1 MMKKY
6 YAFRLILLFVVIVAG
21 SVGSWAVNTDY
32 RIVNNKGE
40 VCFIVRGTTAKP
52 ELPSRART
60 PYATNYR
67 YYLTLQ
73 EAQRDARYGAALAAS
88 TYGAQ
93 PLNTNVNLSGNGDV
107 YVRYD
112 YTSSSTITDFEGN
125 VVRIDG
131 KVAYNLQVND
141 RLAYYSTA
149 TSPEFTTP
157 KSSNNSVV
165 GPVAPSADEP
175 IRVTH
180 SMDKIYNGTDD
191 DATNN
196 LTGAIKNTNPYKWVY
211 DGTQSATNN
220 YEASLGHPDPY
231 DLRIINLSDR
241 TKVLTGI
248 QNNSFPFT
256 PSSQQYIHLT
266 LAADGASA
274 TYVQRFFI
282 RKINAIMQVAACEPM
297 YVYLSGSGSSPLN
310 MCFVLN
316 KEKDEPQWIGNFNN
330 VEYHVASLH
339 LRLHEKQDATGITA
353 SSSANRSTCTF
364 HALKNR
370 KYTIVGS
377 DGTTRAS
384 AYAPVSETE
393 TLEVPSEI
401 NSPLVSSYTYHKNA
415 NDAKTGSNSY
425 LNISNF
431 ETGEDVFVGYS
442 YNTANTILKLDDANA
457 RYTVR
462 LNDNYLKYEED
473 AGDDSDVTVG
483 TEDESENT
491 EYRWRFS
498 GSDPYGILVT
508 NDAASSKNI
517 TGVSTSGTIT
527 LGTDSKAAA
536 LQGNT
541 SASGYTPYRY
551 YLVKSP
557 NWTAEEP
564 LYILRAASVGNEDLR
579 YNWAYVGDDQSDWN
593 ESQPR
598 LAASTW
604 LDDGNGAVQLQ
615 LDELRTTPLTYHII
629 DLQGKIVAEAST
641 LREELKLPDAISSP
655 LVDTYHYYQST
666 DFVVEGGV
674 YSFNGTPTEL
684 TSTTGLDDIYVVYGT
699 EDLNS
704 TVDISE
710 VVDETAEGT
719 THGQHNSETTSRKTS
734 YMLQYYNGESFNQ
747 EDGANGIE
755 ETAMKAIY
763 PYTNGDAGFNIY
775 GDERRTAHF
784 GKAANERKRY
794 TWYIDS
800 PTGDPYHVKIVA
812 ANNVSHTKKVN
823 DVVVDNFYNSFRTY
837 YNNTLQKVITSPI
850 SNDPQI
856 LNHAQFGDPNA
867 VATDYMLLGKTGK
880 YRLVTSEK
888 INGEQQT
895 VTNYEQ
901 YWKNYETIGQ
911 LFGVYN
917 TETKVVE
924 EMPADAELTAKGWHK
939 YAAWHNAKPLDG
951 SAKVFEYQNHWYQT
965 IELGAEF
972 DLIPISLKP
981 ALVLVDKHGWE
992 VFRHTMPD
1000 ASSHHKNDGTDNN
1013 SDDNIIRTY
1022 NSPAVKAYHWYK
1034 TGTKIPGYH
1043 KFKVSDPAMKTE
1055 EEEFT
1060 TTDLTIYPDDYTS
1073 NTGDW
1078 YVTYDVKDEYRYLYD
1093 YATGKSAPVLIQQGG
1108 KLATA
1113 ASESTIGNATSVTFS
1128 GSDDNLS
1135 VTGSI
1140 TNDMLWYLSRNT
1152 DIDIEMGYRYLGESD
1167 AQEGAKS
1174 KADTEEEY
1182 TDEQQGFDPYN
1193 VQISNA
1199 SNSKYFKTNSS
1210 GVTID
1215 SEGSMVGTYSGDSG
1229 TLSLDDN
1236 NEKFTASG
1244 YDQRTLRVTNATFM
1258 VVKDSLGNLRLMPR
1272 FGQKKVVTSLTSGT
1286 PTVSTWAASAPA
1298 NDASGAQTII
1308 LQPIQKY
1315 KFYVRDINSNTIIA
1329 QSSAAFYARPGS
1341 ALASGTIGKA
1351 TGIPLPDDLIR
1362 SYCDYS
1368 GAYTT
1373 YDATNN
1379 TYDNKITCY
1388 PPGAGTGIAET
1399 PIYVPYTVEGPLF
1412 STAATPS
1419 WYNMSFINKNRFHMM
1434 NTSTSVLQSGGLQAA
1449 DESKWMLIGNPY
1461 QFKLVNKA
1469 QQNSGYYLRIPQT
1482 NVEKQDNNGL
1492 VNNSVKPTVSNDS
1505 GNNDWTLVYMVDTQG
1520 NVHEQL
1526 RTYDK
1531 QYTLIGGTDTYHL
1544 YVRDSGQLIYSN
1556 YSGNQ
1561 NYTDADVFL
1570 TNLITVT
1577 YHVFKDG
1584 SWTTAEYEEAIDY
1597 EPQQLAEIVALP
1609 SSVYRPLCQ
1618 YTFYR
1623 TENDMK
1629 ADNVNG
1635 YENFS
1640 AMYTAMLDADKAINF
1655 DIYLSYVVNAPNV
1668 PVGSDQPVKFFATE
1682 EEAAASMKWSFLMQ
1696 GLESAAKIYGKK
1708 LVDYGK
1714 ARAYGTEDRGD
1725 WGEDID
1731 GLTEAEKSFVQFTGY
1746 NKIGGFH
1753 FLHHNSSPTVDTQTG
1768 SMTVPDGI
1776 SEVGMHKGT
1785 RYIKSQNTELDV
1797 CLMSPLNDFRR
1808 IAETYKDG
1816 SETSPRTDSW
1826 LWAFIGT
1833 PYKFEI
1839 INREA
1844 LAGRVYDVNGNVTTA
1859 GTTHKRL
1866 AVIRSGTTL
1875 KDNPVKLVA
1884 DYDSQTNGEDNY
1896 PHYWTLAQLAPE
1908 TMPDGTQDPE
1918 TPVSFA
1924 IKVYGEDYIL
1934 SHNTGLSVDFK
1945 VIPTPAE
1952 TDISY
1957 FKSTGFMAHP
1967 WNWSDTKYK
1976 TVTVNIYKDAVS
1988 GTPVLTKTYTPA
2000 DRAFI
2005 AGDVIDGTDGH
2016 YYLPVEAQAD
2026 GSWKP
2031 MGVFTNTVPYD
2042 NHLINIPYELRRR
2055 FCEYSVANG
2064 NTNVNGTNDAFTIQ
2078 DTDEEQT
2085 INLIYTIPAPPKA
2098 PRFVSESE
2106 LASFRSKTETA
2117 TFNGAMKKEY
2127 FYFLDFGNTLSNH
2140 AYVGSGGYYPS
2151 AGSDSRYIANDPS
2164 QLMYYFVGDPYQL
2177 RVCNAYTDK
2186 VGAYNNLA
2194 RNVWPDGT
2202 KGSYGEDLKYNNNTY
2217 MAPESDSRGKFY
2229 WEMVDAQDM
2238 GVYGYNADNA
2248 NVNYRIDF
2256 LKNKTFALRTKN
2268 KDANDATYYYLGKG
2282 SSTSGSYIYER
2293 AGETVGASQN
2303 VLEAFRNFP
2312 DVRHAANVA
2321 TNTTMTAMR
2330 PATVYV
2336 SVYDQ
2341 DEPTRFVTKN
2351 ELSEYYAQSERF
2363 TGVPANL
2370 QRNYCNYTWASTS
2383 SDTKSANMLD
2393 GGYFTVNDKEITMY
2407 AKYEETDDSPFSR
2420 LNADSVPVLKRDA
2433 SLSPW
2438 YNMSVGSRW
2447 AFFNSNLDGMTSP
2460 LYSYNSSAKTWNNLR
2475 PNTGGKPN
2483 NSVLSF
2489 PYNGAISTVN
2499 DRFHKGMHWALVGDP
2514 YNFQI
2519 RCQRDIITLEGEGDS
2534 RTPKVVNGDYEYKA
2548 AYLNGTQMDTQ
2559 ANGTWWTWIR
2569 NRNTTNYFLS
2579 ESPTRRTAV
2588 TAATTSARANAPRRL
2603 PKGYPSDPS
2612 ANPAENTLNLTV
2624 SGESGIIAT
2633 GNNYGLGDVM
2643 RLVNVDDVDANN
2655 ECFDAV
2661 VIVYNKVNEPV
2672 ATTGWTELVRK
2683 NVTGNGE
2690 IPSDVR
2696 RWGCT
2701 YHYWADETMTRY
2713 PFTSFNQT
2721 DDSGNYLITD
2731 GGIVYVTYDYDES
2744 LYSSENEYRWVN
2756 IFFNWDDIYKQWN
2769 KVLNNDA
2776 VKYTAEYCAYDATN
2790 KKILPGQHT
2799 YDVKVNSVE
2808 TDDDKK
2814 AYKYTEEELRRETQ
2828 VGWISS
2834 PENYN
2839 NTGMESTSTFST
2851 SKAWANETT
2860 RSESVD
2866 QKWAMI
2872 GDPYRFILYNYQ
2884 RKREADSENAY
2895 YLYYDGTTI
2904 QNKNFT
2910 GADAFNDT
2918 DNIKATKQGIYWTW
2932 KVDGTD
2938 YRFARNNNNT
2948 TEYYVRE
2955 EVPASYYD
2963 ADSKLETGY
2972 LGICDMTTTSLYDV
2986 NNLLGAVKGYA
2997 SFNHQ
3002 RLEDEEDTSVS
3013 STYTKGYKEKYHI
3026 YTDDTAVSD
3035 DKTRDYTS
3043 WSDISDE
3050 TERAAALAC
3059 WKKTYGTDLG
3069 YTLGTGDQAN
3079 VIQSGDYAG
3088 YYIGPTLEKEET
3100 VTVYSKKQ
3108 EWQPT
3113 VEPAANE
3120 KYLTVTGGA
3129 SAKSGGATVS
3139 SLVLGDAERFLV
3151 VPMTAQAASVTFH
3164 LDTLYYA
3171 DGTLI
3176 EGKTKRKFKDN
3187 PIPDHTTRNFGVDNT
3202 IIMPWTM
3209 RRQYCD
3215 YKFYVVTDGTGE
3227 NAKTPDMEG
3236 YNKLAPINYPTQIDT
3251 LVYNSSMPSDA
3262 HSIATRT
3269 ADYDTFWN
3277 NHVATD
3283 LKTSISATN
3292 DLEVT
3297 IPESWKNKHIYL
3309 LVRYQPTAEF
3319 TALKSTSSDGTI
3331 GENKTVRWLNIVNQE
3346 KGNLMRYTRSNDV
3359 TAANTDQGEHTTN
3372 DYLWAIEGDPYGFV
3386 LHNRYA
3392 EHGFDGTVNAGWSD
3406 NILKTPK
3413 VNSTELF
3420 NYVSGDGD
3428 GNPNFTYDAS
3438 GNPVMKSA
3446 ITYGAKGT
3454 ADAYGTMSTSADKD
3468 HSIYEA
3474 MVGNYD
3480 GAMMIHPI
3488 DGCINIK
3495 NQNGYKYSGAFLF
3508 NGAPTDF
3515 PVQLN
3520 YLQEWE
3526 AMRNVY
3532 CNWRL
3537 QRPTKEQLL
3546 PYYNRAGYVGG
3557 LKADVASANATLF
3570 GKLSDGTATD
3580 AEFNQAWAIVHNP
3593 ANIVPFEDGF
3603 YRIRAYS
3610 ADNQMVGGQYV
3621 SGYLHQNEKN
3631 GTTPLHLHEKQ
3642 GVTSNY
3648 TKLESYDGNE
3658 WMEDYVGKTSLEV
3671 LSPENDPASIFYIT
3685 RDNNNY
3691 IKMQNQGM
3699 VVSENMLEDESDAD
3713 ADAMLFQIQDIGL
3726 TAFQLRSKANEA
3738 NETSYLSCSPNTIK
3752 HGVKNNAAELG
3763 VSEGINDGMTIK
3775 THDTMWL
3782 LQKVGTGTGELPLNL
3797 KMNNGKDDYYY
3808 STFCAPY
3815 DIVMPEGVVAF
3826 IMTDGIKSVND
3837 DGKSGTMEMVKLS
3850 NYTNNDNYPENY
3862 RGKENYIPANTPV
3875 VLRAAKTVAEAF
3887 STSGVAVVTLPNEA
3901 PSSVAPTN
3909 QNKFGSNL
3917 LSGTIENVS
3926 SDQQVYN
3933 FGMVSNKVGFYVN
3946 ATKNPFTNVKDNT
3959 YMPHHKAYLVYD
3971 KELTT
3976 GTANGFSF
3984 FFNEDDFV
3992 PEPDEP
3998 EEPDVVDGITDSQ
4011 AGTGDIDWEHEPVYD
4026 LHGRRVYPPLHRGVY
4041 IVRGKKFVIK

>member
-1 MMKKY
+1 MTNLKLK
-6 YAFRLILLFVVIVAG
+6 RILLLLM
-21 SVGSWAVNTDY
+21 SVLLCTTASWAINTTY

-40 VCFIVRGTTAKP
+40 VCFMVKGTTNKP

-73 EAQRDARYGAALAAS
+73 EAQRDARYGAELAAS

-93 PLNTNVNLSGNGDV
+93 PLNTNVNLSGDGDV

-112 YTSSSTITDFEGN
+112 YTSSSTITDAEGN

-141 RLAYYSTA
+141 RLVYYSTA

-175 IRVTH
+175 IRITH
-180 SMDKIYNGTDD
+180 SMSKIYNGTDD
-191 DATNN
+191 NETNN
-196 LTGAIKNTNPYKWVY
+196 LTDAVKGTAPYKWVY

-231 DLRIINLSDR
+231 DLRLINLSDR

-256 PSSQQYIHLT
+256 PSAQQYIHLT

-297 YVYLSGSGSSPLN
+297 YVYLSGSGNSPLN

-316 KEKDEPQWIGNFNN
+316 KEKDEPQWMGNFNN
-330 VEYHVASLH
+330 EKYHVASLH

-370 KYTIVGS
+370 KYTIVGR

-415 NDAKTGSNSY
+415 NDAKNGSNSY
-425 LNISNF
+425 LNISDF

-442 YNTANTILKLDDANA
+442 YNSANTILKLDDATA
-457 RYTVR
+457 RYSML
-462 LNDNYLKYEED
+462 LNGNYLKYQEG

-483 TEDESENT
+483 AEGESENT
-491 EYRWRFS
+491 EYRWKFS
-498 GSDPYGILVT
+498 GSDPYGILVS

-541 SASGYTPYRY
+541 SASSRTPYRY

-557 NWTAEEP
+557 NWTDENP
-564 LYILRAASVGNEDLR
+564 RYILRAASVGSEDLK
-579 YNWAYVGDDQSDWN
+579 YNWGYVGEDQSDWN

-604 LDDGNGAVQLQ
+604 LSDDNEAVQLQ
-615 LDELRTTPLTYHII
+615 LEELRTTPLTYHIV
-629 DLQGKIVAEAST
+629 DLNHTEVTSAET
-641 LREELKLPDAISSP
+641 RFKKLAVPNSIKSP
-655 LVDTYHYYQST
+655 LVSAYHYYGSLTDAQADDRSEEISST
-666 DFVVEGGV
+666 DDK
-674 YSFNGTPTEL
+674 
-684 TSTTGLDDIYVVYGT
+684 DDIFVTYDVDDEIY
-699 EDLNS
+699 LNVNVGD
-704 TVDISE
+704 TIQNNPGKSE
-710 VVDETAEGT
+710 IIDPSK
-719 THGQHNSETTSRKTS
+719 HSF
-734 YMLQYYNGESFNQ
+734 YMLKFLNPNSYIQ
-747 EDGANGIE
+747 EDGNNGLTE
-755 ETAMKAIY
+755 EESKAEI
-763 PYTNGDAGFNIY
+763 PYANGDACMNIY
-775 GDERRTAHF
+775 SQDFANKTLNKGASARTRIPW
-784 GKAANERKRY
+784 GLMG
-794 TWYIDS
+794 
-800 PTGDPYHVKIVA
+800 GDPYRVKIVSYQ
-812 ANNVSHTKKVN
+812 NSHNKITGN
-823 DVVVDNFYNSFRTY
+823 DFAWYFTYFRTY
-837 YNNTLQKVITSPI
+837 YNTDTKKVITT
-850 SNDPQI
+850 NVTDDPKVTT
-856 LNHAQFGDPNA
+856 HAQFGNANA
-867 VATDYMLLGKTGK
+867 VPSEYMILGSKGK
-880 YRLVTSEK
+880 YKLVTTEK
-888 INGEQQT
+888 INDGTTTEHRT
-895 VTNYEQ
+895 LHSFEQ
-901 YWKNYETIGQ
+901 YWKNYETIGT
-911 LFGVYN
+911 LLGDYDP
-917 TETKVVE
+917 TSKVVVA
-924 EMPADAELTAKGWHK
+924 MPSDAELTARGWSK
-939 YAAWHNAKPLDG
+939 YPAWANAKPLDG
-951 SAKVFEYQNHWYQT
+951 GSKSYEYQNHWFQT
-965 IELGAEF
+965 FEVGEEF

-981 ALVLVDKHGWE
+981 SIVLLDKHGWE
-992 VFRHTMPD
+992 VFRYAMPD
-1000 ASSHHKNDGTDNN
+1000 AKAHTKNDGTDNN
-1013 SDDNIIRTY
+1013 ANDNYIRTY

-1034 TGTKIPGYH
+1034 KATKLSGYH
-1043 KFKVSDPAMKTE
+1043 KYKVSDPAMKTE

-1060 TTDLTIYPDDYTS
+1060 STDLTVYPDNYAT
-1073 NTGDW
+1073 NPGDW
-1078 YVTYDVKDEYRYLYD
+1078 YVTYEVKDEYKYLYD
-1093 YATGKSAPVLIQQGG
+1093 NASGHAAPVLIKQGG
-1108 KLATA
+1108 KFAKAASATA
-1113 ASESTIGNATSVTFS
+1113 IGSADGVTVT
-1128 GSDDNLS
+1128 GSDDNLTI
-1135 VTGSI
+1135 TGDI
-1140 TNDMLWYLSRNT
+1140 TNDMLWYLKRNT
-1152 DIDIEMGYRYLGESD
+1152 SIDEEMGYLYAGESG
-1167 AQEGAKS
+1167 AQSEAKS

-1182 TDEQQGFDPYN
+1182 TEDNQGFDPYN
-1193 VQISNA
+1193 VQIKNA
-1199 SNSKYFKTNSS
+1199 SNAKFFKTQAKTIAINSGGS
-1210 GVTID
+1210 IFATYNDRTLVLGDSIRDAGVT
-1215 SEGSMVGTYSGDSG
+1215 SAVSY
-1229 TLSLDDN
+1229 DN
-1236 NEKFTASG
+1236 VAYKS
-1244 YDQRTLRVTNATFM
+1244 TNATFM
-1258 VVKDSLGNLRLMPR
+1258 ILRDSVNNLRLVPR
-1272 FGQKKVVTSLTSGT
+1272 LDQLSAVTNLTGSAKVNTWVYDLQKTDSV
-1286 PTVSTWAASAPA
+1286 AM
-1298 NDASGAQTII
+1298 QTIT
-1308 LQPIQKY
+1308 LQPIQRY
-1315 KFYVRDINSNTIIA
+1315 KFYVREANSSDIIA
-1329 QSSAAFYARPGS
+1329 QSAAAFYARPGA

-1362 SYCDYS
+1362 SYCDYQ

-1379 TYDNKITCY
+1379 TYDNKVTCY

-1399 PIYVPYTVEGPLF
+1399 PIYVPYSVDASLF
-1412 STAATPS
+1412 STAETPS
-1419 WYNMSFINKNRFHMM
+1419 WYNMSFVNKNSFHMM
-1434 NTSTSVLQSGGLQAA
+1434 NTSTSKLQSGGLQAA

-1469 QQNSGYYLRIPQT
+1469 KTDAGYYLRIRET
-1482 NVEKQDNNGL
+1482 NVTKANNSGL
-1492 VNNSVKPTVSNDS
+1492 VTTTIKPEVSNTA
-1505 GNNDWTLVYMVDTQG
+1505 GNNDWTLVYMVDAQG

-1526 RTYDK
+1526 RTYDNN
-1531 QYTLIGGTDTYHL
+1531 YTLDGSGTYYL
-1544 YVRDSGQLIYSN
+1544 YVKTLGELLYDNRSVEN
-1556 YSGNQ
+1556 
-1561 NYTDADVFL
+1561 NYTSADVFL
-1570 TNLITVT
+1570 SNLITVT
-1577 YHVFKDG
+1577 YHVFQQPATG
-1584 SWTTAEYEEAIDY
+1584 GTWSSTAEYEESIDY
-1597 EPQQLAEIVALP
+1597 EPNQLADQSELP

-1618 YTFYR
+1618 YTFYKDSA
-1623 TENDMK
+1623 DMK
-1629 ADNVNG
+1629 NTEVNG

-1640 AMYTAMLDADKAINF
+1640 ALYTSMSDAEKAVNF
-1655 DIYLSYVVNAPNV
+1655 DVYLSYVVNAAGI
-1668 PVGSDQPVKFFATE
+1668 PVGDNQPVKFFATE
-1682 EEAAASMKWSFLMQ
+1682 AEATASMEWSFLMQ

-1714 ARAYGTEDRGD
+1714 ARAYGTDDRGD
-1725 WGEDID
+1725 WGEDVA
-1731 GLTEAEKSFVQFTGY
+1731 GLTEAEKSFVQYTGY
-1746 NKIGGFH
+1746 TKIGGFH
-1753 FLHHNSSPTVDTQTG
+1753 FLHHNTSPTVDAQTG

-1785 RYIKSQNTELDV
+1785 RYIHSQNTELDV

-1844 LAGRVYDVNGNVTTA
+1844 LAGRVYDVNGDVTTA

-1866 AVIRSGTTL
+1866 AIIKSGTTL
-1875 KDNPVKLVA
+1875 KDNAVKLVA
-1884 DYDSQTNGEDNY
+1884 DYTAQTDGEDNY

-1924 IKVYGEDYIL
+1924 IKVYGEDLIL
-1934 SHNTGLSVDFK
+1934 SHTSGSSLDFR
-1945 VIPTPAE
+1945 VIATPAE

-1957 FKSTGFMAHP
+1957 LKSTGFMAHP
-1967 WNWSDTKYK
+1967 WNWSNTKYK

-2016 YYLPVEAQAD
+2016 FYLPVEALAD

-2031 MGVFTNTVPYD
+2031 LGVFTNTVPYD
-2042 NHLINIPYELRRR
+2042 KHLINIPYELRRR

-2064 NTNVNGTNDAFTIQ
+2064 NTNVNGTNDGFTIQ
-2078 DTDEEQT
+2078 DTDDEQI
-2085 INLIYTIPAPPKA
+2085 INLVYTIPASPKA

-2106 LASFRSKTETA
+2106 LASFRSKAETA
-2117 TFNGAMKKEY
+2117 TFNGATKKEY
-2127 FYFLDFGNTLSNH
+2127 FYFLDFGNDLSNH
-2140 AYVGSGGYYPS
+2140 AYVENGGYYPAKAS
-2151 AGSDSRYIANDPS
+2151 NSRYDANDPS

-2177 RVCNAYTDK
+2177 RICNAYTDK

-2194 RNVWPDGT
+2194 RNVWPNGT
-2202 KGSYGEDLKYNNNTY
+2202 NGAYGNDAANDNKTY
-2217 MAPESDSRGKFY
+2217 MAPESDSRGMFY
-2229 WEMVDAQDM
+2229 WEMVDAQAT
-2238 GVYGYNADNA
+2238 GTYGYNAASA

-2256 LKNKTFALRTKN
+2256 LKDKTFALRTKN
-2268 KDANDATYYYLGKG
+2268 KNTDKATYYYLGKG
-2282 SSTSGSYIYER
+2282 STTSGSYIYKD
-2293 AGETVGASQN
+2293 GDQSVNISLN
-2303 VLEAFRNFP
+2303 VQEAFRTFP

-2321 TNTTMTAMR
+2321 TNTTLTAMR

-2370 QRNYCNYTWASTS
+2370 QRNYCNYTWASTN

-2393 GGYFTVNDKEITMY
+2393 GGYFTVNDKVITMY
-2407 AKYEETDDSPFSR
+2407 AKYVETDDSPFSR

-2433 SLSPW
+2433 NLSPW
-2438 YNMSVGSRW
+2438 YNMSVGNRW

-2489 PYNGAISTVN
+2489 PYTGAISTVN

-2519 RCQRDIITLEGEGDS
+2519 RCQRDIITFETIQGSLGQDS
-2534 RTPKVVNGDYEYKA
+2534 IVAKLVNGDYEYTP
-2548 AYLNGTQMDTQ
+2548 AYINGTAMDTQ
-2559 ANGTWWTWIR
+2559 ANGTWWTWMR

-2588 TAATTSARANAPRRL
+2588 TATTASARANAPRRL

-2612 ANPAENTLNLTV
+2612 ANPAENTLNLKAP
-2624 SGESGIIAT
+2624 GESGTIES

-2643 RLVNVDDVDANN
+2643 RLVSVDDVDANN
-2655 ECFDAV
+2655 EAFDAV

-2672 ATTGWTELVRK
+2672 ATTGWTELIRK
-2683 NVTGNGE
+2683 NVQGNGE
-2690 IPSDVR
+2690 IPGDVR

-2701 YHYWADETMTRY
+2701 YHYWADETMTLY

-2721 DDSGNYLITD
+2721 DDSGNYLIKD

-2756 IFFNWDDIYKQWN
+2756 LFFNWDDITKQWN
-2769 KVLNNDA
+2769 KELDNNA
-2776 VKYTAEYCAYDATN
+2776 VKYKAEYCEYNTTTKTIVPN
-2790 KKILPGQHT
+2790 RHT
-2799 YDVKVNSVE
+2799 YEVKVNSYE
-2808 TDDDKK
+2808 TDDEKK
-2814 AYKYTEEELRRETQ
+2814 AYKYTEQELHRETQ

-2839 NTGMESTSTFST
+2839 QTGTESTGTFAT
-2851 SKAWANETT
+2851 QNAWANETS

-2884 RKREADSENAY
+2884 RKRESGSENAY

-2932 KVDGTD
+2932 KVDGTR
-2938 YRFARNNNNT
+2938 YQFARNDNNT
-2948 TEYYVRE
+2948 TQYYIRE
-2955 EVPASYYD
+2955 EVPTSYYD
-2963 ADSKLETGY
+2963 AENKLETGY
-2972 LGICDMTTTSLYDV
+2972 LGICDMTTTSIYDV

-2997 SFNHQ
+2997 SFNHP
-3002 RLEDEEDTSVS
+3002 RLRDVEDTSVS
-3013 STYTKGYKEKYHI
+3013 SSYTKGYKEKYRL
-3026 YTDDTAVSD
+3026 YEDDTNFTDDKSV
-3035 DKTRDYTS
+3035 DYTT
-3043 WSDISDE
+3043 WAVVGDDIKAE
-3050 TERAAALAC
+3050 ALAC
-3059 WKKTYGTDLG
+3059 WQKTYGTDKG

-3079 VIQSGDYAG
+3079 VIQSGDYQG

-3100 VTVYSKKQ
+3100 VTVNSKKQ
-3108 EWQPT
+3108 EW
-3113 VEPAANE
+3113 EPAATMEANR
-3120 KYLTVTGGA
+3120 KYLTATGGA
-3129 SAKSGGATVS
+3129 SVKPGGSTIP

-3164 LDTLYYA
+3164 LDTLNYA
-3171 DGTLI
+3171 NGTPI
-3176 EGKTKRKFKDN
+3176 AGKTKRNFKNN
-3187 PIPDHTTRNFGVDNT
+3187 PVFDHTTRNFGVDNT
-3202 IIMPWTM
+3202 IIMPWMM

-3215 YKFYVVTDGTGE
+3215 YKFYVVKDSEGR
-3227 NAKTPDMEG
+3227 TPDNANYSKE
-3236 YNKLAPINYPTQIDT
+3236 APISY
-3251 LVYNSSMPSDA
+3251 SDA
-3262 HSIATRT
+3262 VDSLIYNPNNWSNDHSIATRNAT
-3269 ADYDTFWN
+3269 YDTFWSN
-3277 NHVATD
+3277 VVEQD
-3283 LKTSISATN
+3283 LKTSINANN

-3319 TALKSTSSDGTI
+3319 TAMQSTNTGGTDEAKAATI
-3331 GENKTVRWLNIVNQE
+3331 HWVSIQNQE

-3359 TAANTDQGEHTTN
+3359 TGEKTDQGEHTTN

-3392 EHGFDGTVNAGWSD
+3392 EHGFDGTVNADWSD
-3406 NILKTPK
+3406 QVLKTPK
-3413 VNSTELF
+3413 VNSTEKF
-3420 NYVSGDGD
+3420 NYVSGASD

-3438 GNPVMKSA
+3438 GNPVKKSN

-3454 ADAYGTMSTSADKD
+3454 ADGYGTMSTAANKE

-3474 MVGNYD
+3474 MIGNYD
-3480 GAMMIHPI
+3480 EAMMIHPI
-3488 DGCINIK
+3488 DGCINIR
-3495 NQNGYKYSGAFLF
+3495 NQNGYKYFGAFLF

-3520 YLQEWE
+3520 YMQEWE

-3532 CNWRL
+3532 CNWQL
-3537 QRPTKEQLL
+3537 VKPTAAQIL

-3557 LKADVASANATLF
+3557 LKADVASDNAELF
-3570 GKLSDGTATD
+3570 GKVSGGTAT
-3580 AEFNQAWAIVHNP
+3580 AEELATATALVTNP
-3593 ANIVPFEDGF
+3593 ANIVQFTNGY
-3603 YRIRAYS
+3603 YRLRAYS
-3610 ADNQMVGGQYV
+3610 ADNGIVGGQYV
-3621 SGYLHQNEKN
+3621 SGYLHKRELEQE
-3631 GTTPLHLHEKQ
+3631 GGTPLHLFDKA
-3642 GVTSNY
+3642 GTSGTYKN
-3648 TKLESYDGNE
+3648 LANYDGND
-3658 WMEDYVGKTSLEV
+3658 WMADVTNNNLLEV
-3671 LSPENDPASIFYIT
+3671 MDAEFDPSSVLYIT
-3685 RDNNNY
+3685 RDANGY
-3691 IKMQNQGM
+3691 MKMQTQGL
-3699 VVSENMLEDESDAD
+3699 VVSDNILKADEDAAENSK
-3713 ADAMLFQIQDIGL
+3713 LFQMQDIGQ
-3726 TAFQLRSKANEA
+3726 TAFQIRTKASVEA
-3738 NETSYLSCSPNTIK
+3738 ATPVENAYLSYDPTK
-3752 HGVKNNAAELG
+3752 MKY
-3763 VSEGINDGMTIK
+3763 GINDTTDELNISNGIVDGETIY
-3775 THDTMWL
+3775 THDTKWL
-3782 LQKVGTGTGELPLNL
+3782 LEPVGATATNEAGVTYSRPLKVKVSALADGNSYTV
-3797 KMNNGKDDYYY
+3797 
-3808 STFCAPY
+3808 FCAPFAY
-3815 DIVMPEGVVAF
+3815 TLPDAVTAQTGSVTGEAKDTPYGKYFYGKFAITELEKGEVVPAGQPVIFKVQSADAPSGYIELSLNASAPQADIVA
-3826 IMTDGIKSVND
+3826 DDLIKGTYLTLD
-3837 DGKSGTMEMVKLS
+3837 DIDVPQGKKVYILGGKSGKPVFRQNAQKDYNNQSNNQCLPHNKMYLLLTLEEADALS
-3850 NYTNNDNYPENY
+3850 RGQSIDFSYVLEEENIATGIESSSSSA
-3862 RGKENYIPANTPV
+3862 R
-3875 VLRAAKTVAEAF
+3875 
-3887 STSGVAVVTLPNEA
+3887 SGDD
-3901 PSSVAPTN
+3901 
-3909 QNKFGSNL
+3909 
-3917 LSGTIENVS
+3917 TI
-3926 SDQQVYN
+3926 
-3933 FGMVSNKVGFYVN
+3933 
-3946 ATKNPFTNVKDNT
+3946 
-3959 YMPHHKAYLVYD
+3959 
-3971 KELTT
+3971 
-3976 GTANGFSF
+3976 
-3984 FFNEDDFV
+3984 
-3992 PEPDEP
+3992 
-3998 EEPDVVDGITDSQ
+3998 
-4011 AGTGDIDWEHEPVYD
+4011 YD
-4026 LHGRRVYPPLHRGVY
+4026 LQGRKVERITQPGVY
-4041 IVRGKKFVIK
+4041 IRNGKKFVVRRGQY

>member
-1 MMKKY
+1 MKHQKV
-6 YAFRLILLFVVIVAG
+6 LTSLLFLVLML
-21 SVGSWAVNTDY
+21 VGTTLAWAAKNTTY

-40 VCFIVRGTTAKP
+40 VCLLVKGTTDKP

-73 EAQRDARYGAALAAS
+73 EAQRDARYGAELAAS

-93 PLNTNVNLSGNGDV
+93 PLNTNVNLSGDGDV
-107 YVRYD
+107 FVRYD
-112 YTSSSTITDFEGN
+112 YTSASTITDAEGN

-131 KVAYNLQVND
+131 KTAYNLQVND
-141 RLAYYSTA
+141 RLVYYSTA
-149 TSPEFTTP
+149 TSPQFTTP
-157 KSSNNSVV
+157 KSSNGSTI
-165 GPVAPSADEP
+165 GPVEPSADEP

-180 SMDKIYNGTDD
+180 SLTKIYNGTDD

-196 LTGAIKNTNPYKWVY
+196 LTDAIKNSGPYKWIY

-231 DLRIINLSDR
+231 DLRLINLSDR

-256 PSSQQYIHLT
+256 PSVQQYIHLT
-266 LAADGASA
+266 LAADGAST

-282 RKINAIMQVAACEPM
+282 RKINAVIQVAACEPM
-297 YVYLSGSGSSPLN
+297 YVYYPSSGN
-310 MCFVLN
+310 NTTTQWFVLN
-316 KEKDEPQWIGNFNN
+316 KEKDEPQYMGNFSNEN
-330 VEYHVASLH
+330 YHVASLH
-339 LRLHEKQDATGITA
+339 LRIHEKQDATGITA

-384 AYAPVSETE
+384 AYAPVSDTE

-401 NSPLVSSYTYHKNA
+401 NSPLVSSYTYHKSA
-415 NDAKTGSNSY
+415 NEAMNHSNPVSTISGFDA
-425 LNISNF
+425 
-431 ETGEDVFVGYS
+431 GEDVFVGYS
-442 YNTANTILKLDDANA
+442 YNSSNNILNLNDASA
-457 RYTVR
+457 RYTMQ
-462 LNDNYLKYEED
+462 LNDNYLKYQEG

-483 TEDESENT
+483 TEDESENA
-491 EYRWRFS
+491 EYRWSFT

-508 NDAASSKNI
+508 NEAASSKNI

-541 SASGYTPYRY
+541 SASSHTPYRY

-557 NWTAEEP
+557 NWTAENP

-579 YNWAYVGDDQSDWN
+579 YNWAYVGDESDWN

-598 LAASTW
+598 LAASNW
-604 LDDGNGAVQLQ
+604 LDDDNDAVQLQ
-615 LDELRTTPLTYHII
+615 LDKLRTTTLTYHVI

-641 LREELKLPDAISSP
+641 LREVLKLPDAISSP
-655 LVDTYHYYQST
+655 LVDTYHYYQET
-666 DFVVEGGV
+666 DFEVNDGV
-674 YSFNGTPTEL
+674 YTFNDTPTEL
-684 TSTTGLDDIYVVYGT
+684 TSTTGLNDIYVVYDT

-704 TVDISE
+704 SVDISA

-812 ANNVSHTKKVN
+812 ANNTSHSKKVN
-823 DVVVDNFYNSFRTY
+823 NVIVDNFYNSFRTY
-837 YNNTLQKVITSPI
+837 YNTTLQKVITSPI

-856 LNHAQFGDPNA
+856 LDHAQFGDPTA

-1000 ASSHHKNDGTDNN
+1000 ASNHNKNDGTDNN

-1034 TGTKIPGYH
+1034 TGAKIPGYH

-1078 YVTYDVKDEYRYLYD
+1078 YVTYDVKYEYRYLYD
-1093 YATGKSAPVLIQQGG
+1093 NATGKSAPVLIQQGG

-1113 ASESTIGNATSVTFS
+1113 ASESTIGNATSVTVS

-1135 VTGSI
+1135 VTGTI
-1140 TNDMLWYLSRNT
+1140 TNNMLWYLSRNT

-1182 TDEQQGFDPYN
+1182 TDEQQGFDPYS

-1229 TLSLDDN
+1229 TLSLGDN
-1236 NEKFTASG
+1236 TEAFTASG

-1286 PTVSTWAASAPA
+1286 PTVSAWAASAPA
-1298 NDASGAQTII
+1298 NDETGSQTII
-1308 LQPIQKY
+1308 LQPIQQY
-1315 KFYVRDINSNTIIA
+1315 QFYVRDVSSSTVIA
-1329 QSSAAFYARPGS
+1329 ESAAFYARPGS
-1341 ALASGTIGKA
+1341 ALASGTIGQA

-1362 SYCDYS
+1362 SYCDYQ

-1379 TYDNKITCY
+1379 TYDNKVTCY
-1388 PPGAGTGIAET
+1388 PPGAGTGIAVT
-1399 PIYVPYTVEGPLF
+1399 PIYVPYSVDASLF
-1412 STAATPS
+1412 STAESPS
-1419 WYNMSFINKNRFHMM
+1419 WYNMSFVSKNNFHMK
-1434 NTSTSVLQSGGLQAA
+1434 NATDVLNSGGTQAA
-1449 DESKWMLIGNPY
+1449 DESKWQFIGNPY
-1461 QFKLVNKA
+1461 QFKIVSKA
-1469 QQNSGYYLRIPQT
+1469 NTNAGYYLRIPAT
-1482 NVEKQDNNGL
+1482 DGAKADNNGQ
-1492 VNNSVKPTVSNDS
+1492 VNTSTKPVVSNTAD
-1505 GNNDWTLVYMVDTQG
+1505 NNDWTLVYMVDAQG
-1520 NVHEQL
+1520 NVHQQL

-1531 QYTLIGGTDTYHL
+1531 QYTLNSGSDTYYL
-1544 YVRDSGQLIYSN
+1544 YVKTGGELLYDNRSSVN
-1556 YSGNQ
+1556 
-1561 NYTDADVFL
+1561 NYTAADVFL

-1577 YHVFKDG
+1577 YHVYKDG
-1584 SWTTAEYEEAIDY
+1584 SWTTAEYEESIDY
-1597 EPQQLAEIVALP
+1597 EPSQLAELEGLP

-1618 YTFYR
+1618 YTFYK
-1623 TENDMK
+1623 TSAAMQD
-1629 ADNVNG
+1629 DQVNG
-1635 YENFS
+1635 YNNFS
-1640 AMYTAMLDADKAINF
+1640 GLYSALSDAEKSVNF
-1655 DIYLSYVVNAPNV
+1655 DVYLSYVVNATDV
-1668 PVGSDQPVKFFATE
+1668 PLGDNQPVKFFATE
-1682 EEAAASMKWSFLMQ
+1682 EEAAASMEWSFLMQ
-1696 GLESAAKIYGKK
+1696 GLESTAKIYGKK

-1725 WGEDID
+1725 WGEDVE
-1731 GLTEAEKSFVQFTGY
+1731 GLTEAEKSFVQFTSY

-1753 FLHHNSSPTVDTQTG
+1753 FLHHNTSPEIDTQTG
-1768 SMTVPDGI
+1768 TMTVPDGI

-1785 RYIKSQNTELDV
+1785 RYITSQNTELDV

-1844 LAGRVYDVNGNVTTA
+1844 LAGRVYSVDGNATSPENV
-1859 GTTHKRL
+1859 HYKRL
-1866 AVIRSGTTL
+1866 AIIRSGTTL
-1875 KDNPVKLVA
+1875 KENPVKLVA
-1884 DYDSQTNGEDNY
+1884 DYDSQTNGEDDY

-1908 TMPDGTQDPE
+1908 TMPDGTTPDPE

-1934 SHNTGLSVDFK
+1934 SHNSGLSLDFK

-1967 WNWSDTKYK
+1967 WNWSNTKYK
-1976 TVTVNIYKDAVS
+1976 TVTVNLYKDNAS

-2016 YYLPVEAQAD
+2016 FYLPVEAQAD

-2042 NHLINIPYELRRR
+2042 KHLINIPYELRRR
-2055 FCEYSVANG
+2055 YCTYSVANG
-2064 NTNVNGTNDAFTIQ
+2064 NSTVNTENDAFTIQ
-2078 DTDEEQT
+2078 DTDEEQI
-2085 INLIYTIPAPPKA
+2085 INIVYKLAPYPTA
-2098 PRFVSESE
+2098 PHFVSESD
-2106 LASFRSKTETA
+2106 LATFRSKA
-2117 TFNGAMKKEY
+2117 DNAVFKDGAKKKDY
-2127 FYFLDFGNTLSNH
+2127 YYFLDFGNTLSNH
-2140 AYVGSGGYYPS
+2140 AYVSNGSYYPS
-2151 AGSDSRYIANDPS
+2151 GGSDSRYDANDPA

-2177 RVCNAYTDK
+2177 RICNAYTDN
-2186 VGAYNNLA
+2186 VGAHNNLA
-2194 RNVWPDGT
+2194 RNVWKDGT
-2202 KGSYGEDLKYNNNTY
+2202 HGAYGNNIDKDDKTY
-2217 MAPESDSRGKFY
+2217 MAPESDSRGLFY
-2229 WEMVDAQDM
+2229 WEMVDAQTT
-2238 GVYGYNADNA
+2238 GSYGYNAA
-2248 NVNYRIDF
+2248 SSNVSYRIDY
-2256 LKNKTFALRTKN
+2256 LQDKAFALRTKN
-2268 KDANDATYYYLGKG
+2268 KDSENATYYYLGKN
-2282 SSTSGSYIYER
+2282 SNTSGKYIYK
-2293 AGETVGASQN
+2293 ADGETVGASMNQ
-2303 VLEAFRNFP
+2303 VEAFRNFP
-2312 DVRHAANVA
+2312 DVRHLANVA
-2321 TNTTMTAMR
+2321 TSTTVTAMR
-2330 PATVYV
+2330 PATVHV

-2351 ELSEYYAQSERF
+2351 ELSEYYALTERF

-2393 GGYFTVNDKEITMY
+2393 GGYFTINDREITMY
-2407 AKYEETDDSPFSR
+2407 AKYVETDDSPFSR
-2420 LNADSVPVLKRDA
+2420 LDDNGVPVLKRDA
-2433 SLSPW
+2433 NLSPW
-2438 YNMSVGSRW
+2438 YNMSVGNRW

-2475 PNTGGKPN
+2475 EGTGGKPN

-2489 PYNGAISTVN
+2489 PYTGSISTVN

-2519 RCQRDIITLEGEGDS
+2519 RCQRDIITLDGEGDS
-2534 RTPKVVNGDYEYKA
+2534 RTPKIVNGDYEYTP
-2548 AYLNGTQMDTQ
+2548 AYLNGAAIDIKDN
-2559 ANGTWWTWIR
+2559 ATWWTWMR
-2569 NRNTTNYFLS
+2569 NRMTTNYFLS

-2588 TAATTSARANAPRRL
+2588 TGGTSAKEGRPFRL
-2603 PKGYPSDPS
+2603 PTGYPSDPS
-2612 ANPAENTLNLTV
+2612 ANPAANTLNLRAP
-2624 SGESGIIAT
+2624 GESGNIEQ

-2655 ECFDAV
+2655 EAFDAV

-2690 IPSDVR
+2690 IPGDVK

-2701 YHYWADETMTRY
+2701 YHYWADETMTLY

-2721 DDSGNYLITD
+2721 DDNGNYLIKD

-2756 IFFNWDDIYKQWN
+2756 LFFNWDDITKQWN
-2769 KVLNNDA
+2769 KVSDNSA
-2776 VKYTAEYCAYDATN
+2776 VKYKAEYCEYNASTKAIVPN
-2790 KKILPGQHT
+2790 RHT
-2799 YDVKVNSVE
+2799 YEVKVNDFE
-2808 TDDDKK
+2808 TEPDKK
-2814 AYKYTEEELRRETQ
+2814 ACKYTEEELHRETQ

-2834 PENYN
+2834 PENHN
-2839 NTGMESTSTFST
+2839 NTGMESTGKFAT
-2851 SKAWANETT
+2851 SKAWANETS

-2884 RKREADSENAY
+2884 RKRESDSENAY
-2895 YLYYDGTTI
+2895 YLYYDGTNI
-2904 QNKNFT
+2904 VNKNFT

-2932 KVDGTD
+2932 KVDGTK
-2938 YRFARNNNNT
+2938 YQFARNNNNA
-2948 TEYYVRE
+2948 TEYYTRE
-2955 EVPASYYD
+2955 EVPTAFYD
-2963 ADSKLETGY
+2963 SDSKLETGY
-2972 LGICDMTTTSLYDV
+2972 LGICDMTTTSIYDV

-2997 SFNHQ
+2997 SFNHP
-3002 RLEDEEDTSVS
+3002 RLRDVEDASVS
-3013 STYTKGYKEKYHI
+3013 SSYTKGYKEKYHI
-3026 YTDDTAVSD
+3026 YTDDTNFTD

-3043 WSDISDE
+3043 WTDITDE

-3059 WKKTYGTDLG
+3059 WQKTYGTDLG
-3069 YTLGTGDQAN
+3069 YTLGSDNQAN
-3079 VIQSGDYAG
+3079 VIQSGDYQG
-3088 YYIGPTLEKEET
+3088 YYIGPELELETT
-3100 VTVYSKKQ
+3100 VTVNSKKQ

-3113 VEPAANE
+3113 QTMNDDQ

-3129 SAKSGGATVS
+3129 SVKPGGSTVP

-3171 DGTLI
+3171 DGKPI
-3176 EGKTKRKFKDN
+3176 AGKTTRNFKAN
-3187 PIPDHTTRNFGVDNT
+3187 PIFDHTTRNFGVDNT
-3202 IIMPWTM
+3202 IIMPWMM

-3215 YKFYVVTDGTGE
+3215 YKFYVVKDSQG
-3227 NAKTPDMEG
+3227 NTPDNAN
-3236 YNKLAPINYPTQIDT
+3236 YDKLAPINYSNKIDT
-3251 LVYNSSMPSDA
+3251 LVYNSSMASNA
-3262 HSIATRT
+3262 HSIDTRDT
-3269 ADYDTFWN
+3269 EYDTFWN
-3277 NHVATD
+3277 NHVEFD
-3283 LKTSISATN
+3283 LKTSINVDN

-3309 LVRYQPTAEF
+3309 LVRYQPKAEF
-3319 TALKSTSSDGTI
+3319 TAMQSTNTGETDEAKAATI
-3331 GENKTVRWLNIVNQE
+3331 HWVNIQNQE
-3346 KGNLMRYTRSNDV
+3346 KGNLMRYTRSNDL
-3359 TAANTDQGEHTTN
+3359 TAENTDQGENTTN

-3392 EHGFDGTVNAGWSD
+3392 DHGFDGTANAAWND
-3406 NILKTPK
+3406 KILKTPK

-3420 NYVSGDGD
+3420 NYVSGDD
-3428 GNPNFTYDAS
+3428 DNNPNFTYDSS

-3454 ADAYGTMSTSADKD
+3454 ADAYGTMSTAANKD

-3480 GAMMIHPI
+3480 DAMIIHPI
-3488 DGCINIK
+3488 DGCINIR

-3520 YLQEWE
+3520 YMQEWE

-3532 CNWRL
+3532 CNWQL
-3537 QRPTKEQLL
+3537 VKPTAAQIL

-3557 LKADVASANATLF
+3557 LKANVAADKTELF
-3570 GKLSDGTATD
+3570 GKLSGGTATD
-3580 AEFNQAWAIVHNP
+3580 EEFNEAWALVHNP
-3593 ANIVPFEDGF
+3593 ANIVPFQNGH
-3603 YRIRAYS
+3603 YRLKAYS
-3610 ADNQMVGGQYV
+3610 AGNGLVGGQYV
-3621 SGYLHQNEKN
+3621 SGYIHKREQENAV
-3631 GTTPLHLHEKQ
+3631 PLHIYEQVGASGNL
-3642 GVTSNY
+3642 
-3648 TKLESYDGNE
+3648 TKLSDYNGNE
-3658 WMEDYVGKTSLEV
+3658 WAEGFESKIEV
-3671 LSPENDPASIFYIT
+3671 IDPEFDPASILYMT
-3685 RDNNNY
+3685 RDENGY
-3691 IKMQNQGM
+3691 MKLQTQGLVVKENVM
-3699 VVSENMLEDESDAD
+3699 VDDLDEEAATSNEK
-3713 ADAMLFQIQDIGL
+3713 LFQMQDIGL
-3726 TAFQLRSKANEA
+3726 TAFQIRTKANEDE
-3738 NETSYLSCSPNTIK
+3738 ETNYLSYDPNNMK
-3752 HGVKNNAAELG
+3752 YGLNNEASELN
-3763 VSEGINDGMTIK
+3763 VSEGISDGLVVK

-3782 LQKVGTGTGELPLNL
+3782 LEPVGTTSTNAAGTTYQRPLKL
-3797 KMNNGKDDYYY
+3797 KVSALKDGNSY
-3808 STFCAPY
+3808 STFYSPFNFTVPDGVTASTGVIQGEVVQGGLGLYFKGTFTLEPLE
-3815 DIVMPEGVVAF
+3815 DGNVMAGQPVL
-3826 IMTDGIKSVND
+3826 IKIP
-3837 DGKSGTMEMVKLS
+3837 S
-3850 NYTNNDNYPENY
+3850 N
-3862 RGKENYIPANTPV
+3862 
-3875 VLRAAKTVAEAF
+3875 
-3887 STSGVAVVTLPNEA
+3887 
-3901 PSSVAPTN
+3901 
-3909 QNKFGSNL
+3909 
-3917 LSGTIENVS
+3917 NVS
-3926 SDQQVYN
+3926 NNCIELTIPNNAPGTAVENQRIKGTYLTQELPSDILENGDKKVYVL
-3933 FGMVSNKVGFYVN
+3933 GVSNGKPTFLQN
-3946 ATKNPFTNVKDNT
+3946 ATKDYDNKSNNLFMT
-3959 YMPHHKAYLVYD
+3959 HHKMYLVLSN
-3971 KELTT
+3971 KEAETLSKGLAIDISYLIEEEETT
-3976 GTANGFSF
+3976 TIDRVN
-3984 FFNEDDFV
+3984 
-3992 PEPDEP
+3992 
-3998 EEPDVVDGITDSQ
+3998 DGGNDGKAAI
-4011 AGTGDIDWEHEPVYD
+4011 YD
-4026 LHGRRVYPPLHRGVY
+4026 LQGRKVDHIVKPGIY
-4041 IVRGKKFVIK
+4041 IRNGKKFVVKKGGMK

>member
-1 MMKKY
+1 MMKNY

-141 RLAYYSTA
+141 RLVYYSTA
-149 TSPEFTTP
+149 TSPKFTTP
-157 KSSNNSVV
+157 KSSKNATV
-165 GPVAPSADEP
+165 GPVEPSADEP

-180 SMDKIYNGTDD
+180 SLTKIYNGTDD
-191 DATNN
+191 NATNN
-196 LTGAIKNTNPYKWVY
+196 LTDAIKNTAAYKWIY
-211 DGTQSATNN
+211 DGTQNATNN

-241 TKVLTGI
+241 SKVLTGI
-248 QNNSFPFT
+248 QEKNFPFT
-256 PSSQQYIHLT
+256 PETQQYIHLT
-266 LAADGASA
+266 LATDEVSDK
-274 TYVQRFFI
+274 YVQRYFI
-282 RKINAIMQVAACEPM
+282 RMNGVMQIAACEPM
-297 YVYLSGSGSSPLN
+297 YVYLSGTGTDPRL
-310 MCFVLN
+310 MWFVLN
-316 KEKDEPQWIGNFNN
+316 KEKDEPDWMSNFDAN
-330 VEYHVASLH
+330 YHVASLH
-339 LRLHEKQDATGITA
+339 LRLHGKQETNVVSQSG
-353 SSSANRSTCTF
+353 NRSTCQF

-370 KYTIVGS
+370 KYTVVGS
-377 DGTTRAS
+377 DGTTRAT
-384 AYAPVSETE
+384 AYAPVSDTE
-393 TLEVPSEI
+393 TLEVPFEI
-401 NSPLVSSYTYHKNA
+401 NSPLVSRYTYHKTA
-415 NDAKTGSNSY
+415 DDAKKGSSSY
-425 LNISNF
+425 INISDF
-431 ETGEDVFVGYS
+431 GAGEDVFVGYS
-442 YNTANTILKLDDANA
+442 YNSSNTILKLNDATA
-457 RYTVR
+457 RYTMQ
-462 LNDNYLKYEED
+462 LNGNYLKYQEG

-491 EYRWRFS
+491 EYRWKFS
-498 GSDPYGILVT
+498 GSDPYGILVS
-508 NDAASSKNI
+508 NDAASSKSI

-527 LGTDSKAAA
+527 LGTGSKAAA

-541 SASGYTPYRY
+541 SASSHTPYRY

-557 NWTAEEP
+557 NWTAENP
-564 LYILRAASVGNEDLR
+564 LYILRAASVGTEELR
-579 YNWAYVGDDQSDWN
+579 YNWGYVGEDQSDWN

-604 LDDGNGAVQLQ
+604 LGDGNAAVQLQ
-615 LDELRTTPLTYHII
+615 LDELRTTPLTYHIV
-629 DLQGKIVAEAST
+629 DLKHTEVTSAKTKVKRLAVPNSI
-641 LREELKLPDAISSP
+641 KSP
-655 LVDTYHYYQST
+655 LVSTYYYYGSLAEAQADNRSEVISST
-666 DFVVEGGV
+666 DGK
-674 YSFNGTPTEL
+674 
-684 TSTTGLDDIYVVYGT
+684 DDIFVTYDVDDEIY
-699 EDLNS
+699 LN
-704 TVDISE
+704 VDVKDTIQNNPGKSE
-710 VVDETAEGT
+710 IIDPSK
-719 THGQHNSETTSRKTS
+719 HSF
-734 YMLQYYNGESFNQ
+734 YMLKFLNPNSYIQ
-747 EDGANGIE
+747 EDGKNGITDGTHSLASPPIDE
-755 ETAMKAIY
+755 VRKAEI
-763 PYTNGDAGFNIY
+763 PYANGDACMNIY
-775 GDERRTAHF
+775 NETFANASLNGGASTRTRMPW
-784 GKAANERKRY
+784 GLMG
-794 TWYIDS
+794 
-800 PTGDPYHVKIVA
+800 GDPYHVKIVSYQ
-812 ANNVSHTKKVN
+812 NSHNKKTG
-823 DVVVDNFYNSFRTY
+823 DDYAWYFTYFRTY
-837 YNNTLQKVITSPI
+837 YNTDTKKVITT
-850 SNDPQI
+850 NVTDDPKVTT
-856 LNHAQFGDPNA
+856 HAQFGNANA
-867 VATDYMLLGKTGK
+867 VPSEYMILGSKGK
-880 YRLVTSEK
+880 YKLVTTEK
-888 INGEQQT
+888 INDGTTTEHRT
-895 VTNYEQ
+895 LHSFEQ
-901 YWKNYETIGQ
+901 YWKNYETIGKQ
-911 LFGVYN
+911 FGQYEGDLI
-917 TETKVVE
+917 TS
-924 EMPADAELTAKGWHK
+924 MPSDGELQTMGWYK
-939 YAAWHNAKPLDG
+939 YPAWANAKPLDG
-951 SAKVFEYQNHWYQT
+951 GSKSYEYQNHWFQT
-965 IELGAEF
+965 FEVGEEF

-981 ALVLVDKHGWE
+981 SIVLVDKHGWE
-992 VFRHTMPD
+992 IFRYAMPD
-1000 ASSHHKNDGTDNN
+1000 AKTHTKNDGTDYNAN
-1013 SDDNIIRTY
+1013 DNYIRTY
-1022 NSPAVKAYHWYK
+1022 NSPAVKTYHWYK
-1034 TGTKIPGYH
+1034 KAAKLSGYH
-1043 KFKVSDPAMKTE
+1043 KYKVSDPAMKNE

-1060 TTDLTIYPDDYTS
+1060 STDLTIYPENYAT
-1073 NTGDW
+1073 NPGDW
-1078 YVTYDVKDEYRYLYD
+1078 YVTYDVKDEYKYLYD
-1093 YATGKSAPVLIQQGG
+1093 NASGHAAPVLIKQGG
-1108 KLATA
+1108 KFAKAANETA
-1113 ASESTIGNATSVTFS
+1113 IGSADGVTVS
-1128 GSDDNLS
+1128 GTDDNMTF
-1135 VTGSI
+1135 TGNI
-1140 TNDMLWYLSRNT
+1140 TNDMLWYLKRNT
-1152 DIDIEMGYRYLGESD
+1152 SIDEEMGYLYAGETG
-1167 AQEGAKS
+1167 AQSEAKS
-1174 KADTEEEY
+1174 KADTEEQY
-1182 TDEQQGFDPYN
+1182 TDDNQSFDPYN
-1193 VQISNA
+1193 VQIKNA
-1199 SNSKYFKTNSS
+1199 DNGKFFKTQAKTIAINSGGS
-1210 GVTID
+1210 TLATYDDRTLVLGDSISDAGVT
-1215 SEGSMVGTYSGDSG
+1215 SAVGH
-1229 TLSLDDN
+1229 DN
-1236 NEKFTASG
+1236 VAYKS
-1244 YDQRTLRVTNATFM
+1244 TNATFM
-1258 VVKDSLGNLRLMPR
+1258 ILKDSKGNLRLVPR
-1272 FGQKKVVTSLTSGT
+1272 LDHMSAVTNLTS
-1286 PTVSTWAASAPA
+1286 SAKMNTWVYDTDATGQYLSAKA
-1298 NDASGAQTII
+1298 DSVTMQAIT

-1399 PIYVPYTVEGPLF
+1399 PIYVRYTVEGSLF

-1419 WYNMSFINKNRFHMM
+1419 WYNMGFINKNRFHMM
-1434 NTSTSVLQSGGLQAA
+1434 NTTTSVLQSGGLQAA

-1492 VNNSVKPTVSNDS
+1492 VNNSVKPTVSNDR

-1531 QYTLIGGTDTYHL
+1531 QYTLDGGTDTYHL

-1623 TENDMK
+1623 TEDDMK

-1640 AMYTAMLDADKAINF
+1640 AMYTAMSDADKAINF

-1668 PVGSDQPVKFFATE
+1668 PVGSNQPVKFFATE
-1682 EEAAASMKWSFLMQ
+1682 EEAAASMEWSFLMQ

-1725 WGEDID
+1725 WGEDVE
-1731 GLTEAEKSFVQFTGY
+1731 GLTEAEKSFVQYTSY

-1753 FLHHNSSPTVDTQTG
+1753 FLRHNTSPTVDSQSG

-1776 SEVGMHKGT
+1776 SEMGLHKGT
-1785 RYIKSQNTELDV
+1785 RYIPSQNTELDV

-1844 LAGRVYDVNGNVTTA
+1844 LAGRVYGVNGVVTNA

-1866 AVIRSGTTL
+1866 AIIRSGTTL
-1875 KDNPVKLVA
+1875 KDNAVKLVA
-1884 DYDSQTNGEDNY
+1884 DYTSQTDGKDNY

-1918 TPVSFA
+1918 TPISFA
-1924 IKVYGEDYIL
+1924 IKAYGEDYIL
-1934 SHNTGLSVDFK
+1934 THNSGTSLEFK
-1945 VIPTPAE
+1945 MIPTPAE

-1957 FKSTGFMAHP
+1957 LKSTGFMAHP
-1967 WNWSDTKYK
+1967 WNWSDNKYK
-1976 TVTVNIYKDAVS
+1976 TVTVNIYKDNTS
-1988 GTPVLTKTYTPA
+1988 GTPVLTKTYRPA

-2016 YYLPVEAQAD
+2016 FYLPVEAKAD

-2042 NHLINIPYELRRR
+2042 KHLINIPYELRRR
-2055 FCEYSVANG
+2055 YCTYSVANG
-2064 NTNVNGTNDAFTIQ
+2064 NTNVKGTNDGFTIQ
-2078 DTDEEQT
+2078 DTDEEQI
-2085 INLIYTIPAPPKA
+2085 INIVYTLEPYPVAPH
-2098 PRFVSESE
+2098 FVAESE
-2106 LASFRSKTETA
+2106 LASFRSKA
-2117 TFNGAMKKEY
+2117 DNAVFKDGAKKKDY
-2127 FYFLDFGNTLSNH
+2127 YYFLDLGNDLGNH
-2140 AYVGSGGYYPS
+2140 AYVENGGYYP
-2151 AGSDSRYIANDPS
+2151 AKGSNSRYDASDPA

-2177 RVCNAYTDK
+2177 RICNAYTDN

-2194 RNVWPDGT
+2194 RNVWQN
-2202 KGSYGEDLKYNNNTY
+2202 GSYGAYGSNADNDNRTY

-2229 WEMVDAQDM
+2229 WEMVDAQTT
-2238 GVYGYNADNA
+2238 GSYGYNAA
-2248 NVNYRIDF
+2248 SSNVDYRLDY
-2256 LKNKTFALRTKN
+2256 LQGKAFALRTKN
-2268 KDANDATYYYLGKG
+2268 KDAANATYYYLGKNSYTYG
-2282 SSTSGSYIYER
+2282 SHIYKID
-2293 AGETVGASQN
+2293 GETVGASLNQI
-2303 VLEAFRNFP
+2303 EAFRNFP
-2312 DVRHAANVA
+2312 DVHHLANLA

-2341 DEPTRFVTKN
+2341 DEPTRLVTKN
-2351 ELSEYYAQSERF
+2351 ELSEYYALTERF

-2383 SDTKSANMLD
+2383 SDTKSPNMLD
-2393 GGYFTVNDKEITMY
+2393 GGYFTINDKEITMY
-2407 AKYEETDDSPFSR
+2407 AKYVETDDSPFSR
-2420 LNADSVPVLKRDA
+2420 LDDNGVPVLKRDA
-2433 SLSPW
+2433 NISPW
-2438 YNMSVGSRW
+2438 YNMSVNNRW

-2460 LYSYNSSAKTWNNLR
+2460 LYSYNNSAKTWNNLR

-2519 RCQRDIITLEGEGDS
+2519 RCQRDIITFETIQGSQGQDS
-2534 RTPKVVNGDYEYKA
+2534 IVAKKVNGDYEYTP

-2559 ANGTWWTWIR
+2559 ANGTWWTWMR

-2588 TAATTSARANAPRRL
+2588 TGGASAKANSPHRL
-2603 PKGYPSDPS
+2603 PTGYPSDPS
-2612 ANPAENTLNLTV
+2612 ANPATNTLNLKTN
-2624 SGESGIIAT
+2624 GESGTIES
-2633 GNNYGLGDVM
+2633 GNNYALGDVM
-2643 RLVNVDDVDANN
+2643 RLVSVDDVDANN
-2655 ECFDAV
+2655 EAFDAV

-2672 ATTGWTELVRK
+2672 ATTGWTELIRK

-2690 IPSDVR
+2690 IPGDVK

-2701 YHYWADETMTRY
+2701 YHYWADETMTLY

-2721 DDSGNYLITD
+2721 DANGNYLIKD

-2769 KVLNNDA
+2769 EEDDNSV
-2776 VKYTAEYCAYDATN
+2776 VKYTAEYCEYDKNNN
-2790 KKILPGQHT
+2790 KIIEGRHT
-2799 YDVKVNSVE
+2799 YPVKVNDFVNNAGE
-2808 TDDDKK
+2808 GNK
-2814 AYKYTEEELRRETQ
+2814 AKKYTEQELYRHTKT
-2828 VGWISS
+2828 GWISS
-2834 PENYN
+2834 PATNGGGFDP
-2839 NTGMESTSTFST
+2839 T
-2851 SKAWANETT
+2851 KAWAYEGRRLDTT
-2860 RSESVD
+2860 PGDKD

-2872 GDPYRFILYNYQ
+2872 GDPYRFILYNYR
-2884 RKREADSENAY
+2884 RKVDADSENAY
-2895 YLYYDGTTI
+2895 YLYYDEK
-2904 QNKNFT
+2904 NKNVRNVNFNSDNT
-2910 GADAFNDT
+2910 EDDNAKFSDANP
-2918 DNIKATKQGIYWTW
+2918 KATKQGIYWTW

-2938 YRFARNNNNT
+2938 YRFANNSNST
-2948 TEYYVRE
+2948 TEYYKPN
-2955 EVPASYYD
+2955 EVPSYYYHD
-2963 ADSKLETGY
+2963 AYYLTTGY
-2972 LGICDMTTTSLYDV
+2972 LGVCDMTTTSLYDV

-2997 SFNHQ
+2997 TFNHE
-3002 RLEDEEDTSVS
+3002 RYETVENEDVT
-3013 STYTKGYKEKYHI
+3013 STYTKGYNEKYRI
-3026 YTDDTAVSD
+3026 YTDDSSFD
-3035 DKTRDYTS
+3035 GDKTRDYTS
-3043 WSDISDE
+3043 WDDLGDDAS
-3050 TERAAALAC
+3050 AALAL
-3059 WKKTYGTDLG
+3059 WRSTYGAG
-3069 YTLGTGDQAN
+3069 YTLDGN
-3079 VIQSGDYAG
+3079 VITSEGTYKDC
-3088 YYIGPTLEKEET
+3088 YIGPNMEPEKT
-3100 VTVYSKKQ
+3100 VTVNSYKQ
-3108 EWQPT
+3108 EWHPSEN
-3113 VEPAANE
+3113 VANTE
-3120 KYLTVTGGA
+3120 KYLGFTGGP
-3129 SAKSGGATVS
+3129 SVKSGGSTVP
-3139 SLVLGDAERFLV
+3139 SLVLGTAERFLV
-3151 VPMTAQAASVTFH
+3151 VPMTDKASSVTFH
-3164 LDTLYYA
+3164 LDTNGHT
-3171 DGTLI
+3171 DS
-3176 EGKTKRKFKDN
+3176 KRNFATN
-3187 PIPDHTTRNFGVDNT
+3187 PIPDHTTTNFGVDNT
-3202 IIMPWTM
+3202 IILPWTM

-3215 YKFYVVTDGTGE
+3215 YKFYVVKDANG
-3227 NAKTPDMEG
+3227 KTPADDG
-3236 YNKLAPINYPTQIDT
+3236 YNSIDPEVNSAYVDKLKLDANYYSNEHT
-3251 LVYNSSMPSDA
+3251 LGARSDA
-3262 HSIATRT
+3262 
-3269 ADYDTFWN
+3269 YENFWKN
-3277 NHVATD
+3277 CEAVD
-3283 LKTSISATN
+3283 LKQQLTANN

-3297 IPESWKNKHIYL
+3297 IPDTWKDKHIYL
-3309 LVRYQPTAEF
+3309 VVKYEPTAEF
-3319 TALKSTSSDGTI
+3319 KAMQSTSTDGSI
-3331 GENKTVRWLNIVNQE
+3331 GDNSTVRWLNIVNQE
-3346 KGNLMRYTRSNDV
+3346 KGKLLRYTRSNGV
-3359 TAANTDQGEHTTN
+3359 TGENTDQGEHTTN
-3372 DYLWAIEGDPYGFV
+3372 DYLWAIEGDPYGFI

-3392 EHGFDGTVNAGWSD
+3392 DHGIGTTANKEWKDVY
-3406 NILKTPK
+3406 LKTPAINVPLK
-3413 VNSTELF
+3413 F
-3420 NYVSGDGD
+3420 NTKGEG
-3428 GNPNFTYDAS
+3428 G
-3438 GNPVMKSA
+3438 
-3446 ITYGAKGT
+3446 ITYGASGT
-3454 ADAYGTMSTSADKD
+3454 STAYGKMTAETDKAY
-3468 HSIYEA
+3468 SVYEA
-3474 MVGNYD
+3474 MIGNYD
-3480 GAMMIHPI
+3480 NAMLIHPI
-3488 DGCINIK
+3488 DASINIMDE
-3495 NQNGYKYSGAFLF
+3495 NGYKYSGAFLF

-3557 LKADVASANATLF
+3557 LKADVATNAEFSYGGATVNVPDLF
-3570 GKLSDGTATD
+3570 SKLNAGTATN
-3580 AEFNQAWAIVHNP
+3580 AEFNQAWAIVHDP

-3621 SGYLHQNEKN
+3621 SGYLHQNEMN

-3699 VVSENMLEDESDAD
+3699 VVSENMLEDESDAND
-3713 ADAMLFQIQDIGL
+3713 GDKLFQIQDIGL

-3826 IMTDGIKSVND
+3826 IMTGGITDVD
-3837 DGKSGTMEMVKLS
+3837 ADGKNCTMELVRLS
-3850 NYTNNDNYPENY
+3850 NYTNNDNYLVDY
-3862 RGKENYIPANTPV
+3862 RGKDNYIPANTPV
-3875 VLRAAKTVAEAF
+3875 VLRAAKADAEAF
-3887 STSGVAVVTLPNEA
+3887 STSGVALVTLPNKA
-3901 PSSVAPTN
+3901 PSSVAPSA
-3909 QNKFGSNL
+3909 NKFGSNL
-3917 LSGTIENVS
+3917 LSGTIPDYVS
-3926 SDQQVYN
+3926 SEKQVYV

-3946 ATKNPFTNVKDNT
+3946 ATKNPVTNVKDNT
-3959 YMPHHKAYLVYD
+3959 YVPHHKAYLVYD
-3971 KELTT
+3971 KEFTT
-3976 GTANGFSF
+3976 GTANGFTF

-4011 AGTGDIDWEHEPVYD
+4011 VGTGDIDWEHEPVYD

>member
-1 MMKKY
+1 MMKNY

-21 SVGSWAVNTDY
+21 SVGSWAVTTTY
-32 RIVNNKGE
+32 KIVNNKGE
-40 VCFIVRGTTAKP
+40 VCFMVKGTTAKP
-52 ELPSRART
+52 DLPSRART
-60 PYATNYR
+60 PYATNFR

-73 EAQRDARYGAALAAS
+73 DAQRDARYGAELAQS

-93 PLNTNVNLSGNGDV
+93 PLNTNVYLSGDGDV
-107 YVRYD
+107 FVRYD
-112 YTSSSTITDFEGN
+112 YTSTSTITDAEGT

-141 RLAYYSTA
+141 RLVYYSTA
-149 TSPEFTTP
+149 TSPKFTTP
-157 KSSNNSVV
+157 KSSKNATV
-165 GPVAPSADEP
+165 GPVEPSADEP

-180 SMDKIYNGTDD
+180 SLTKIYNGTDNSE
-191 DATNN
+191 TNN
-196 LTGAIKNTNPYKWVY
+196 LTDAIKNTAAYKWIY
-211 DGTQSATNN
+211 DGTQNATNN

-248 QNNSFPFT
+248 QEKNFPFT
-256 PSSQQYIHLT
+256 PETQQYIHLT
-266 LAADGASA
+266 LATDEVSDK
-274 TYVQRFFI
+274 YVQRYFI
-282 RKINAIMQVAACEPM
+282 RMNGVMQIAACEPM
-297 YVYLSGSGSSPLN
+297 YVYLSGTGTDPRL
-310 MCFVLN
+310 MWFVLN
-316 KEKDEPQWIGNFNN
+316 KEKDEPDWMSNFDAN
-330 VEYHVASLH
+330 YHVASLH
-339 LRLHEKQDATGITA
+339 LRLHGKQETNVVSQSG
-353 SSSANRSTCTF
+353 NRSTCTF

-415 NDAKTGSNSY
+415 NDAKKGSNSY
-425 LNISNF
+425 LNISDF

-442 YNTANTILKLDDANA
+442 YNTANTILKLNDATA
-457 RYTVR
+457 RYTMQ
-462 LNDNYLKYEED
+462 LNGNYLKYQEG

-491 EYRWRFS
+491 EYRWKFS

-615 LDELRTTPLTYHII
+615 LDELRTTPLTYHIV
-629 DLQGKIVAEAST
+629 DLKHTEVTSAKTKVKRLAVPNSI
-641 LREELKLPDAISSP
+641 KSP
-655 LVDTYHYYQST
+655 LVSKYYYYGSLADAKADNRSEVISST
-666 DFVVEGGV
+666 DGQ
-674 YSFNGTPTEL
+674 
-684 TSTTGLDDIYVVYGT
+684 DDIFVTYDVDDEIY
-699 EDLNS
+699 LN
-704 TVDISE
+704 VDVKDTIQNNPGKSE
-710 VVDETAEGT
+710 IIDPSK
-719 THGQHNSETTSRKTS
+719 HSF
-734 YMLQYYNGESFNQ
+734 YMLKFLNPNSYIQ
-747 EDGANGIE
+747 EDGKNGITDGTHSLASPKVNE
-755 ETAMKAIY
+755 VRKAEI
-763 PYTNGDAGFNIY
+763 PYANGDACMNIY
-775 GDERRTAHF
+775 NQAFANTTMEKGASARTRIPW
-784 GKAANERKRY
+784 GLMG
-794 TWYIDS
+794 
-800 PTGDPYHVKIVA
+800 GDPYHVKIVSYQ
-812 ANNVSHTKKVN
+812 NSHNKITG
-823 DVVVDNFYNSFRTY
+823 DNYAWYFTYFRTY
-837 YNNTLQKVITSPI
+837 YNTDTKKVITT
-850 SNDPQI
+850 NVTDDPRVTT
-856 LNHAQFGDPNA
+856 HAQFGNANA
-867 VATDYMLLGKTGK
+867 VPSEYMILGSKGRYK
-880 YRLVTSEK
+880 LVTTAK
-888 INGEQQT
+888 INDGQT
-895 VTNYEQ
+895 TEHRTLHSFEQ
-901 YWKNYETIGQ
+901 YWKNYETIGKQ
-911 LFGVYN
+911 FGQYEGDLI
-917 TETKVVE
+917 TS
-924 EMPADAELTAKGWHK
+924 MPSDGELQTMGWYK
-939 YAAWHNAKPLDG
+939 YPAWANAKPLDG
-951 SAKVFEYQNHWYQT
+951 GSKSYEYQNHWFQT
-965 IELGAEF
+965 FEVGEEF

-981 ALVLVDKHGWE
+981 SIVLVDKHGWE
-992 VFRHTMPD
+992 IFRYAMPD
-1000 ASSHHKNDGTDNN
+1000 AKTHTKNDGTDYNAN
-1013 SDDNIIRTY
+1013 DNYIRTY
-1022 NSPAVKAYHWYK
+1022 NSPAVKTYHWYK
-1034 TGTKIPGYH
+1034 KAAKATGYH
-1043 KFKVSDPAMKTE
+1043 KYKVSDPAMKNE

-1060 TTDLTIYPDDYTS
+1060 STDLTIYPENYAT
-1073 NTGDW
+1073 NPGDW
-1078 YVTYDVKDEYRYLYD
+1078 YVTYEVKDEYKYLYD
-1093 YATGKSAPVLIQQGG
+1093 NASGHAAPVLIKQGG
-1108 KLATA
+1108 KFAKAKNET
-1113 ASESTIGNATSVTFS
+1113 EIEGVEGVTIS

-1135 VTGSI
+1135 ITGEI
-1140 TNDMLWYLSRNT
+1140 NNNMLWYLKRNT
-1152 DIDIEMGYRYLGESD
+1152 SIDEEMGYLYQGETG
-1167 AQEGAKS
+1167 AQSEAKS
-1174 KADTEEEY
+1174 KADTEEQY
-1182 TDEQQGFDPYN
+1182 TDDNQSFDPYN
-1193 VQISNA
+1193 VQIKNA
-1199 SNSKYFKTNSS
+1199 DNGKFFKTQAKTIAINSGGS
-1210 GVTID
+1210 TLATYDDRTLVLGDSIRDAGVT
-1215 SEGSMVGTYSGDSG
+1215 SAVGH
-1229 TLSLDDN
+1229 DN
-1236 NEKFTASG
+1236 VAYKS
-1244 YDQRTLRVTNATFM
+1244 TNATFM
-1258 VVKDSLGNLRLMPR
+1258 ILKDSKGNLRLVPR
-1272 FGQKKVVTSLTSGT
+1272 LDHMSAVTNLTS
-1286 PTVSTWAASAPA
+1286 SAKMNTWVYDTDATGQYLSAKA
-1298 NDASGAQTII
+1298 DSVTMQAIT

-1434 NTSTSVLQSGGLQAA
+1434 NTSTSVLQSGGSQAA

-1492 VNNSVKPTVSNDS
+1492 VKNSVKPTVSNDS

-1531 QYTLIGGTDTYHL
+1531 QYTLDGGTDTYHL

-1623 TENDMK
+1623 TEDDMK
-1629 ADNVNG
+1629 ADDVNG

-1640 AMYTAMLDADKAINF
+1640 AMYTAMSDADKAINF

-1668 PVGSDQPVKFFATE
+1668 PVGSNQPVKFFATE
-1682 EEAAASMKWSFLMQ
+1682 EEAAASMEWSFLMQ
-1696 GLESAAKIYGKK
+1696 GVESVAKIYGKK

-1714 ARAYGTEDRGD
+1714 ARAYNTEDRGD
-1725 WGEDID
+1725 WGEDVE
-1731 GLTEAEKSFVQFTGY
+1731 GLTEAEKSFVQFSNY

-1753 FLHHNSSPTVDTQTG
+1753 FLRHNTSPTVDSQSG

-1776 SEVGMHKGT
+1776 SEMGLHKGT
-1785 RYIKSQNTELDV
+1785 RYIHSQNTELDV
-1797 CLMSPLNDFRR
+1797 FLMSPLNDFRR

-1844 LAGRVYDVNGNVTTA
+1844 LAGRVYGVNGVVTNA

-1866 AVIRSGTTL
+1866 AIIRSGKTL
-1875 KDNPVKLVA
+1875 KDNAVKLVA
-1884 DYDSQTNGEDNY
+1884 DYTSQTDGKDNY

-1918 TPVSFA
+1918 TPISFA
-1924 IKVYGEDYIL
+1924 IKAYGEDYIL
-1934 SHNTGLSVDFK
+1934 THNSGTSLEFK
-1945 VIPTPAE
+1945 MIPTPAE

-1957 FKSTGFMAHP
+1957 LKSTGFMAHP
-1967 WNWSDTKYK
+1967 WNWSDNKYK
-1976 TVTVNIYKDAVS
+1976 TVTVNLYKDNTS
-1988 GTPVLTKTYTPA
+1988 GSPVLTKTYTPA

-2016 YYLPVEAQAD
+2016 FYLPVEAQSD

-2042 NHLINIPYELRRR
+2042 KHLINIPYELRRR
-2055 FCEYSVANG
+2055 YCTYSVANG
-2064 NTNVNGTNDAFTIQ
+2064 NTNVKGTNDGFTIQ
-2078 DTDEEQT
+2078 DTDNEQT
-2085 INLIYTIPAPPKA
+2085 INIVYTLEPYPVAPH
-2098 PRFVSESE
+2098 FVAESE
-2106 LASFRSKTETA
+2106 LASFRSKA
-2117 TFNGAMKKEY
+2117 DNAVFKDGAKKKDY
-2127 FYFLDFGNTLSNH
+2127 YYFLDLGNDLGNH
-2140 AYVGSGGYYPS
+2140 AYVENGGYYP
-2151 AGSDSRYIANDPS
+2151 AKGSNSRYDASDPA

-2177 RVCNAYTDK
+2177 RICNAYTDN

-2194 RNVWPDGT
+2194 RNVWQN
-2202 KGSYGEDLKYNNNTY
+2202 GSYGAYGSNADNDNRTY

-2229 WEMVDAQDM
+2229 WEMVDAQTT
-2238 GVYGYNADNA
+2238 GSYGYNAA
-2248 NVNYRIDF
+2248 SSNVNYRLDY
-2256 LKNKTFALRTKN
+2256 LQGKAFALRTKN
-2268 KDANDATYYYLGKG
+2268 KDAANATYYYLGKN
-2282 SSTSGSYIYER
+2282 SYTYGSYIYRDNNES
-2293 AGETVGASQN
+2293 VGASMNQI
-2303 VLEAFRNFP
+2303 EAFRNFP
-2312 DVRHAANVA
+2312 DVHHLANLA

-2330 PATVYV
+2330 PAIVYV

-2341 DEPTRFVTKN
+2341 DEPTRLVTKN
-2351 ELSEYYAQSERF
+2351 ELSEYYALTERF

-2383 SDTKSANMLD
+2383 SDTKSPNMLD
-2393 GGYFTVNDKEITMY
+2393 GGYFKIEDRNLTMY
-2407 AKYEETDDSPFSR
+2407 AKYVETDDSPFSR
-2420 LNADSVPVLKRDA
+2420 LDDNGVPVLKRDA
-2433 SLSPW
+2433 NISPW
-2438 YNMSVGSRW
+2438 YNMSVNNRW

-2460 LYSYNSSAKTWNNLR
+2460 LYSYNNSAKTWNNLR

-2519 RCQRDIITLEGEGDS
+2519 RCQRDIITFETIQGSQGQDS
-2534 RTPKVVNGDYEYKA
+2534 IVAKKVNGDYEYTP

-2559 ANGTWWTWIR
+2559 ANGTWWTWMR

-2588 TAATTSARANAPRRL
+2588 TGGASAKANSPRRL
-2603 PKGYPSDPS
+2603 PTGYPSDPS
-2612 ANPAENTLNLTV
+2612 ANPATNTLNLKTN
-2624 SGESGIIAT
+2624 GESGTIES
-2633 GNNYGLGDVM
+2633 GNNYALGDVM
-2643 RLVNVDDVDANN
+2643 RLVSVDDVDANN
-2655 ECFDAV
+2655 EAFDAV

-2672 ATTGWTELVRK
+2672 ATTGWTELIRK

-2690 IPSDVR
+2690 IPGDVK

-2701 YHYWADETMTRY
+2701 YHYWADETMTLY

-2721 DDSGNYLITD
+2721 DANGNYIIKD

-2769 KVLNNDA
+2769 KELDNSA
-2776 VKYTAEYCAYDATN
+2776 VKYKAEYCEYDKQNN
-2790 KKILPGQHT
+2790 KIVPNRHT
-2799 YDVKVNSVE
+2799 YEVKVNSYE
-2808 TDDDKK
+2808 TDNEKK
-2814 AYKYTEEELRRETQ
+2814 AYKYTEKELHRETQ

-2834 PENYN
+2834 PENNGN
-2839 NTGMESTSTFST
+2839 NLDATGSFST
-2851 SKAWANETT
+2851 TNAWANETT

-2884 RKREADSENAY
+2884 RKKESGSENAY

-2910 GADAFNDT
+2910 GNDAFNNT
-2918 DNIKATKQGIYWTW
+2918 DNVKATKQGIYWTW
-2932 KVDGTD
+2932 KVDGTK
-2938 YRFARNNNNT
+2938 YQFARNENNT
-2948 TEYYVRE
+2948 TQWYIRE
-2955 EVPASYYD
+2955 EVPKSYYD
-2963 ADSKLETGY
+2963 NENKLETGY
-2972 LGICDMTTTSLYDV
+2972 LGICDMTTTSIYDV

-2997 SFNHQ
+2997 SFNHP
-3002 RLEDEEDTSVS
+3002 RLRDYEDESVS
-3013 STYTKGYKEKYHI
+3013 STYTKGYKEKYHL
-3026 YTDDTAVSD
+3026 YADDTNFSD
-3035 DKTRDYTS
+3035 DKARDYTT
-3043 WSDISDE
+3043 WSDISDAN
-3050 TERAAALAC
+3050 EREAALKC
-3059 WKKTYGTDLG
+3059 WQKTYGTDKG
-3069 YTLGTGDQAN
+3069 YTLNGN
-3079 VIQSGDYAG
+3079 VITNAGDYQG
-3088 YYIGPTLEKEET
+3088 CYIGPELEKEEL
-3100 VTVYSKKQ
+3100 VTVKSKKQ
-3108 EWQPT
+3108 AWD
-3113 VEPAANE
+3113 PAQTMVDNQ
-3120 KYLTVTGGA
+3120 KYLTATGGA
-3129 SAKSGGATVS
+3129 SVKPGGSTIP

-3164 LDTLYYA
+3164 LDTLRYA

-3176 EGKTKRKFKDN
+3176 EGNTKRNFKTN
-3187 PIPDHTTRNFGVDNT
+3187 PVFDHTTRNFGVDNT
-3202 IIMPWTM
+3202 IIMPWMM
-3209 RRQYCD
+3209 RRQFCD
-3215 YKFYVVTDGTGE
+3215 YKFYVVKDSQGR
-3227 NAKTPDMEG
+3227 TPDNEN
-3236 YNKLAPINYPTQIDT
+3236 YDKQAPISYTEAVDS
-3251 LVYNSSMPSDA
+3251 LLYNPNKMSNA
-3262 HSIATRT
+3262 HSITTRNPT
-3269 ADYDTFWN
+3269 YDNFWSN
-3277 NHVATD
+3277 YVPTD
-3283 LKTSISATN
+3283 LKTSLTADN

-3297 IPESWKNKHIYL
+3297 IPNSWKNKHIYL

-3346 KGNLMRYTRSNDV
+3346 KGNMLQFTRSGNVTGANKDSINDV
-3359 TAANTDQGEHTTN
+3359 TN
-3372 DYLWAIEGDPYGFV
+3372 DYLWAIEGDPYGFI

-3392 EHGFDGTVNAGWSD
+3392 EHGFDGNSNTDWS
-3406 NILKTPK
+3406 NKILKTGRINSAYLF
-3413 VNSTELF
+3413 NSTET
-3420 NYVSGDGD
+3420 GD
-3428 GNPNFTYDAS
+3428 
-3438 GNPVMKSA
+3438 V
-3446 ITYGAKGT
+3446 TYGTATTSSAKGV
-3454 ADAYGTMSTSADKD
+3454 MSTANDKD
-3468 HSIYEA
+3468 YSVYEA
-3474 MVGNYD
+3474 MIGNYD
-3480 GAMMIHPI
+3480 DAMMIHPI
-3488 DGCINIK
+3488 DACINIK
-3495 NQNGYKYSGAFLF
+3495 NQNGYKYFGSFLF

-3557 LKADVASANATLF
+3557 LKADVASENATLF

-3621 SGYLHQNEKN
+3621 SGYLHQNEMN

-3648 TKLESYDGNE
+3648 TNLESYEGNE
-3658 WMEDYVGKTSLEV
+3658 WMEECVDKTRFEV

-3685 RDNNNY
+3685 HDNNNY

-3699 VVSENMLEDESDAD
+3699 VVSENMLEEESEVKNVDATF
-3713 ADAMLFQIQDIGL
+3713 FQIQDIGL
-3726 TAFQLRSKANEA
+3726 AAFQLRSKANEA

-3752 HGVKNNAAELG
+3752 HGVKNNATELG

-3826 IMTDGIKSVND
+3826 IMTDGIKEVD
-3837 DGKSGTMEMVKLS
+3837 ADGHNGTMEMVKLS

-3909 QNKFGSNL
+3909 KNKFGCNL
-3917 LSGTIENVS
+3917 LSGTIPDEIS
-3926 SDQQVYN
+3926 SDQQVYL
-3933 FGMVSNKVGFYVN
+3933 FSMISNKVGFYVN
-3946 ATKNPFTNVKDNT
+3946 GLTNPITNVKDNKYT
-3959 YMPHHKAYLVYD
+3959 PHHKTYLVYD
-3971 KELTT
+3971 KEFTT
-3976 GTANGFSF
+3976 GTANGFTF

-3998 EEPDVVDGITDSQ
+3998 EEPEVVDGITDSQ
-4011 AGTGDIDWEHEPVYD
+4011 VATGDIDWEHEPVYD